1 MSNYSPRD
9 VFEEELIDAFSSLKT
24 KADFAN
30 FLRDL
35 LTQKELTEFA
45 NRLQI
50 AKLLQANKHSYL
62 EIASKTGA
70 STTTVSRVA
79 QWLHHGHGGYHKV
92 LNSKK

>member
-1 MSNYSPRD
+1 MTDYTPRD
-9 VFEEELIDAFSSLKT
+9 VFEEELFDAFASLNTKT
-24 KADFAN
+24 DVGN

-50 AKLLQANKHSYL
+50 AKLLQTNKHSYL

-70 STTTVSRVA
+70 STTTISRVA
-79 QWLHHGHGGYHKV
+79 QWLHHGHGGYQKAI
-92 LNSKK
+92 K